1 PMATQAL
8 VEFIINLPSSVNP
21 YEATAEKIK
30 QETQSA
36 VPVLWGRIL
45 RRIVAFNFLVSV
57 SLLLFMINHTPF
69 QLACLLSSASPA
81 DLVELFFVSSL
92 CIQTIT
98 VLRLRKKANKLHF
111 FRCNKLGLIH
121 VELLNETVL
130 LLFLFSLLGLVDLVT
145 QEWVDKGLLRFSS
158 KIVLQICIETAMNVT
173 SLGARER
180 AGASIRLSPF
190 IRFALNGLL
199 LAFMLTP
206 GGVYDFMSLFFA
218 DQHKI
223 LLICF
228 GPLTCKPHS
237 LVLLFWLSIQGAGA
251 LRAIED
257 TSGKI
262 VAALLQAAPT
272 YRPENYNHLS
282 VIQIVKPLETIFPH
296 VTRFAYDTK
305 FILYLYLVQHILIAV
320 VYLPIFI
327 TVLRSLRRQISPKYV
342 SEKGFAGNPT
352 AKERNAIDKLSAP
365 SSSASHFSDP
375 TWVFVEQVAGHGPS
389 VVISNVILAFL
400 IQNVLYSNKKRLNCA
415 TVPVNIHP
423 DSVLEGG
430 KSHKARW
437 SNLLTIYPYQSIRMR
452 RRLKKSNRKPKSV
465 LTTYDWF
472 EHSWNCFYYQSAV
485 PVLWGLILRRIT
497 AFSFFMSVISLLVVI
512 SDTRFHVA
520 CFLILPQLNE
530 SSSFLFPALPWTN
543 EMNHGISKA
552 TSDEKQLNSSSALK
566 TVGLIHVEL
575 LNETIQWHIFFLLV
589 LSDDSF
595 AYISS
600 FSLLRGLVGLVDLV
614 TQEWVDKGLLR
625 FSSKMVLQVCKF
637 PIADVVSCL
646 FVDPR
651 YRNGNECHNFGC
663 RERDGASIR
672 LSPFLRFALN
682 GTLVAFMLTPVGV
695 YDLMSLSLGGPEQ
708 DLRTCHQL
716 ICFGPLTCKPH
727 PLALLLWHSIRASN
741 SLRAIEHISGNIM
754 AALLQAAPTYRPE
767 NYSPLSVFQIVKPL
781 ETIFPYIKRFAYDA
795 KFILYLS
802 LVHHILIA
810 VVYLP
815 IFITVL
821 RSLRRQSSTRD
832 QRVFPGNHTATNRDE
847 IDKVRKRLIKHAC
860 LIYLQEILYCP
871 ALIYMVSAHSSG
883 ASQFS
888 DPTWVFVDQVVS
900 DQVGPWLNKLD
911 SDHVVLP
918 QAAHAPISITSNIIL
933 TFLIQNALY
942 TNKKRLNPCNVPDNI
957 HPESVLEDG
966 KSHKAFESSSS

>member
-1 PMATQAL
+1 MATQAL

-45 RRIVAFNFLVSV
+45 RRIVAFNFLV
-57 SLLLFMINHTPF
+57 
-69 QLACLLSSASPA
+69 
-81 DLVELFFVSSL
+81 L

-158 KIVLQICIETAMNVT
+158 IETAMNVT

-206 GGVYDFMSLFFA
+206 G
-218 DQHKI
+218 
-223 LLICF
+223 
-228 GPLTCKPHS
+228 
-237 LVLLFWLSIQGAGA
+237 VLLFWLSIQGAGA

-400 IQNVLYSNKKRLNCA
+400 IQNVLYSNKKRLNCS

-430 KSHKARW
+430 KSHKA
-437 SNLLTIYPYQSIRMR
+437 
-452 RRLKKSNRKPKSV
+452 
-465 LTTYDWF
+465 
-472 EHSWNCFYYQSAV
+472 
-485 PVLWGLILRRIT
+485 
-497 AFSFFMSVISLLVVI
+497 
-512 SDTRFHVA
+512 
-520 CFLILPQLNE
+520 
-530 SSSFLFPALPWTN
+530 
-543 EMNHGISKA
+543 
-552 TSDEKQLNSSSALK
+552 
-566 TVGLIHVEL
+566 
-575 LNETIQWHIFFLLV
+575 
-589 LSDDSF
+589 
-595 AYISS
+595 
-600 FSLLRGLVGLVDLV
+600 
-614 TQEWVDKGLLR
+614 
-625 FSSKMVLQVCKF
+625 
-637 PIADVVSCL
+637 
-646 FVDPR
+646 
-651 YRNGNECHNFGC
+651 
-663 RERDGASIR
+663 
-672 LSPFLRFALN
+672 
-682 GTLVAFMLTPVGV
+682 
-695 YDLMSLSLGGPEQ
+695 
-708 DLRTCHQL
+708 
-716 ICFGPLTCKPH
+716 
-727 PLALLLWHSIRASN
+727 
-741 SLRAIEHISGNIM
+741 
-754 AALLQAAPTYRPE
+754 
-767 NYSPLSVFQIVKPL
+767 
-781 ETIFPYIKRFAYDA
+781 
-795 KFILYLS
+795 
-802 LVHHILIA
+802 
-810 VVYLP
+810 
-815 IFITVL
+815 
-821 RSLRRQSSTRD
+821 
-832 QRVFPGNHTATNRDE
+832 
-847 IDKVRKRLIKHAC
+847 
-860 LIYLQEILYCP
+860 
-871 ALIYMVSAHSSG
+871 
-883 ASQFS
+883 
-888 DPTWVFVDQVVS
+888 
-900 DQVGPWLNKLD
+900 
-911 SDHVVLP
+911 
-918 QAAHAPISITSNIIL
+918 
-933 TFLIQNALY
+933 
-942 TNKKRLNPCNVPDNI
+942 
-957 HPESVLEDG
+957 
-966 KSHKAFESSSS
+966 FESSSS

>member
-1 PMATQAL
+1 MATQAL

-158 KIVLQICIETAMNVT
+158 KIVLQICKFPIADVVSWSKSIETAMNVT

-223 LLICF
+223 L
-228 GPLTCKPHS
+228 
-237 LVLLFWLSIQGAGA
+237 GAGA

-352 AKERNAIDKLSAP
+352 AKERNAIDKVRKRLIKHACLIYLQEILYCPPIVYMLSAP

-430 KSHKARW
+430 KSHKA
-437 SNLLTIYPYQSIRMR
+437 
-452 RRLKKSNRKPKSV
+452 
-465 LTTYDWF
+465 
-472 EHSWNCFYYQSAV
+472 
-485 PVLWGLILRRIT
+485 
-497 AFSFFMSVISLLVVI
+497 
-512 SDTRFHVA
+512 
-520 CFLILPQLNE
+520 
-530 SSSFLFPALPWTN
+530 
-543 EMNHGISKA
+543 
-552 TSDEKQLNSSSALK
+552 
-566 TVGLIHVEL
+566 
-575 LNETIQWHIFFLLV
+575 
-589 LSDDSF
+589 
-595 AYISS
+595 
-600 FSLLRGLVGLVDLV
+600 
-614 TQEWVDKGLLR
+614 
-625 FSSKMVLQVCKF
+625 
-637 PIADVVSCL
+637 
-646 FVDPR
+646 
-651 YRNGNECHNFGC
+651 
-663 RERDGASIR
+663 
-672 LSPFLRFALN
+672 
-682 GTLVAFMLTPVGV
+682 
-695 YDLMSLSLGGPEQ
+695 
-708 DLRTCHQL
+708 
-716 ICFGPLTCKPH
+716 
-727 PLALLLWHSIRASN
+727 
-741 SLRAIEHISGNIM
+741 
-754 AALLQAAPTYRPE
+754 
-767 NYSPLSVFQIVKPL
+767 
-781 ETIFPYIKRFAYDA
+781 
-795 KFILYLS
+795 
-802 LVHHILIA
+802 
-810 VVYLP
+810 
-815 IFITVL
+815 
-821 RSLRRQSSTRD
+821 
-832 QRVFPGNHTATNRDE
+832 
-847 IDKVRKRLIKHAC
+847 
-860 LIYLQEILYCP
+860 
-871 ALIYMVSAHSSG
+871 
-883 ASQFS
+883 
-888 DPTWVFVDQVVS
+888 
-900 DQVGPWLNKLD
+900 
-911 SDHVVLP
+911 
-918 QAAHAPISITSNIIL
+918 
-933 TFLIQNALY
+933 
-942 TNKKRLNPCNVPDNI
+942 
-957 HPESVLEDG
+957 
-966 KSHKAFESSSS
+966 FESSSS

>member
-1 PMATQAL
+1 SIPKIFTSAGPEDPSSHLTLQLRPSAHQYIPMATQAL

-30 QETQSA
+30 QETQSVLTTHDYGWNTVGIVFYYQSA

-206 GGVYDFMSLFFA
+206 G
-218 DQHKI
+218 
-223 LLICF
+223 
-228 GPLTCKPHS
+228 
-237 LVLLFWLSIQGAGA
+237 VLLFWLSIQGAGA

-415 TVPVNIHP
+415 TVPPMSTQALVEFIN
-423 DSVLEGG
+423 
-430 KSHKARW
+430 
-437 SNLLTIYPYQSIRMR
+437 NLPLSINPYEATA
-452 RRLKKSNRKPKSV
+452 KKIKQE
-465 LTTYDWF
+465 T
-472 EHSWNCFYYQSAV
+472 QSAV

-512 SDTRFHVA
+512 
-520 CFLILPQLNE
+520 I
-530 SSSFLFPALPWTN
+530 PWTN

-575 LNETIQWHIFFLLV
+575 LNETWVSWIWSRKNGWTKGSCVFRVKWYCRFLFKQRNKVFLWI
-589 LSDDSF
+589 LGIET
-595 AYISS
+595 AMN
-600 FSLLRGLVGLVDLV
+600 V
-614 TQEWVDKGLLR
+614 TTLG
-625 FSSKMVLQVCKF
+625 
-637 PIADVVSCL
+637 A
-646 FVDPR
+646 
-651 YRNGNECHNFGC
+651 

-810 VVYLP
+810 AVYLP

>member
-1 PMATQAL
+1 MATQAL

-45 RRIVAFNFLVSV
+45 RRIVAFNFLV
-57 SLLLFMINHTPF
+57 
-69 QLACLLSSASPA
+69 
-81 DLVELFFVSSL
+81 L

-158 KIVLQICIETAMNVT
+158 IETAMNVT

-206 GGVYDFMSLFFA
+206 G
-218 DQHKI
+218 
-223 LLICF
+223 
-228 GPLTCKPHS
+228 
-237 LVLLFWLSIQGAGA
+237 VLLFWLSIQGAGA

-400 IQNVLYSNKKRLNCA
+400 IQNVCTPIKSA
-415 TVPVNIHP
+415 STVPRSRSTFIP
-423 DSVLEGG
+423 IVLEGG
-430 KSHKARW
+430 KSHKA
-437 SNLLTIYPYQSIRMR
+437 SNPPLPRFITISFETNP
-452 RRLKKSNRKPKSV
+452 LNREGDAYTIVSMQTFK
-465 LTTYDWF
+465 L
-472 EHSWNCFYYQSAV
+472 SAV
-485 PVLWGLILRRIT
+485 YNSYHGLKVEKSTEIQAVIT
-497 AFSFFMSVISLLVVI
+497 
-512 SDTRFHVA
+512 R
-520 CFLILPQLNE
+520 
-530 SSSFLFPALPWTN
+530 
-543 EMNHGISKA
+543 
-552 TSDEKQLNSSSALK
+552 
-566 TVGLIHVEL
+566 
-575 LNETIQWHIFFLLV
+575 
-589 LSDDSF
+589 
-595 AYISS
+595 
-600 FSLLRGLVGLVDLV
+600 
-614 TQEWVDKGLLR
+614 
-625 FSSKMVLQVCKF
+625 
-637 PIADVVSCL
+637 
-646 FVDPR
+646 
-651 YRNGNECHNFGC
+651 
-663 RERDGASIR
+663 
-672 LSPFLRFALN
+672 
-682 GTLVAFMLTPVGV
+682 
-695 YDLMSLSLGGPEQ
+695 
-708 DLRTCHQL
+708 
-716 ICFGPLTCKPH
+716 
-727 PLALLLWHSIRASN
+727 LLLY
-741 SLRAIEHISGNIM
+741 NI
-754 AALLQAAPTYRPE
+754 LDINVHRGHWKLGTW
-767 NYSPLSVFQIVKPL
+767 
-781 ETIFPYIKRFAYDA
+781 A
-795 KFILYLS
+795 K
-802 LVHHILIA
+802 
-810 VVYLP
+810 
-815 IFITVL
+815 
-821 RSLRRQSSTRD
+821 
-832 QRVFPGNHTATNRDE
+832 
-847 IDKVRKRLIKHAC
+847 
-860 LIYLQEILYCP
+860 
-871 ALIYMVSAHSSG
+871 
-883 ASQFS
+883 
-888 DPTWVFVDQVVS
+888 
-900 DQVGPWLNKLD
+900 
-911 SDHVVLP
+911 
-918 QAAHAPISITSNIIL
+918 
-933 TFLIQNALY
+933 
-942 TNKKRLNPCNVPDNI
+942 
-957 HPESVLEDG
+957 
-966 KSHKAFESSSS
+966 